1 MKEMGRFPFNLKFRN
16 FQNRRISCEVS
27 FIVFRENPQ
36 IVKFPKGGQV
46 KTRFLVERRNPIN
59 RRGAIPLD
67 FPPRMFGIFKNMT
80 NFVF

>member
-1 MKEMGRFPFNLKFRN
+1 MKEIERFSFTLKFRN
-16 FQNRRISCEVS
+16 FQNRRISCEIS
-27 FIVFRENPQ
+27 L

-46 KTRFLVERRNPIN
+46 KTRFLVERKNPIN

-80 NFVF
+80 NFGF